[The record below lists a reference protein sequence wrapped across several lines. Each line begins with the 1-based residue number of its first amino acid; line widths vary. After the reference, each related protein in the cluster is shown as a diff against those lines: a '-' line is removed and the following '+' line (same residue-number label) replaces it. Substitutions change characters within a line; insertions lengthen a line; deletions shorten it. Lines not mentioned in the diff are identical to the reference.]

1 VLDVRFGSGRKGEW
15 KMRVPRIVPAWVTLL
30 VLAVSLAPARADDTL
45 TPSDEWKYL
54 VVPYLWATAI
64 DGDTTVR
71 GNTVPVDVSFSD
83 IVDDLDFAFLVHFE
97 AMKGSW
103 GLYVD
108 PIFMDLT
115 SDFNTPLGS
124 GSADTEITLAEAAGF
139 RRWGSD
145 RRAVDFLFGTRYW
158 SMDASIDPDGILP
171 TLKGSQ
177 SWADV
182 MVGTRVLCKPWEHW
196 LIVFRADIAAGGS
209 DPSYNASLLFN
220 YLFEKL
226 VSIDFGYR
234 YLDEDYETGQ
244 GNKEFGLDAALD
256 GPIVGVGFRW

>member
-1 VLDVRFGSGRKGEW
+1 
-15 KMRVPRIVPAWVTLL
+15 MRVPRIVPGWLTLF
-30 VLAVSLAPARADDTL
+30 VLAASLASARADDTL
-45 TPSDEWKYL
+45 TPSEDWRYV
-54 VVPYLWATAI
+54 VVPYLWATGI
-64 DGDTTVR
+64 DGDTTVK
-71 GNTVPVDVSFSD
+71 GVTVPVDVSFSD

-103 GLYVD
+103 GLFVD
-108 PIFMDLT
+108 SIYMDL
-115 SDFNTPLGS
+115 SDDFTTPLAS
-124 GSADTEITLAEAAGF
+124 GSAGAEMTLAEAAGF
-139 RRWGSD
+139 KRWGSE

-158 SMDASIDPDGILP
+158 SMDASIDPDGATP
-171 TLKGSQ
+171 TLEGSQ

-182 MVGTRVLCKPWEHW
+182 MVGARVFCKPWEHW

-209 DPSYNASLLFN
+209 DPSYNTSLLFN
-220 YLFEKL
+220 YLFEKM

-244 GNKEFGLDAALD
+244 GNKQFALDAVLD